1 MGVSL
6 RASLSDHPCV
16 WGNYSVLQSCQRP
29 PEPSISQHVLST
41 SGVQNTRGEQWY
53 KMQIPRP

>member
-1 MGVSL
+1 MGGSL

-29 PEPSISQHVLST
+29 PEPSISHSLTQQTRTEHFRC
-41 SGVQNTRGEQWY
+41 SGY
-53 KMQIPRP
+53 KG